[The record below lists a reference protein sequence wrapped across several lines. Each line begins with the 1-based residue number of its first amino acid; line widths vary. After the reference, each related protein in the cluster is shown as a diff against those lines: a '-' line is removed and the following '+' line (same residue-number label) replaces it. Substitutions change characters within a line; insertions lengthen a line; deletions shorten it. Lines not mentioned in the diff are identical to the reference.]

1 MKRTKALVSV
11 ASSALCFGT
20 LAVLTPM
27 AYAAHVEPLPLLAW
41 RFFFA
46 AIVIAAL
53 AYRRNKDA
61 FKVPKRDLARYFALS
76 MFGYGASSLAY
87 FIALKHAGS
96 AVVTSLL
103 YAYPAIVALAA
114 MVFFKEKMNRS
125 KIIAILAV
133 AAGCSLVVGLFGGKV
148 SAEPLGI
155 ALALL
160 SALCYA
166 AFNLMSQRWLP
177 GRSSMTM
184 MSFTFGF
191 SAVLF
196 VILSLIAGG
205 PALLFSATDWSARAW
220 LLMVLIIIFPT
231 VVAILLY
238 LRGVRQL
245 GASEAAIVSTLE
257 PLFTVLFAWLI
268 LGQVLGVV
276 QLMGVLLI
284 VGGIAAS
291 SILGKTAEPLPTVPL
306 ATDEIAK
313 RRHDWV
319 GPGGEHTPKYA
330 EAESS
335 KSEIQRKK
343 QQARPPLSKK
353 ERRSR
358 KIFIAGLYTVAVLI
372 FMQVVVI
379 AGVLWLLDQPAPDIS
394 LHNISERSSQDSV
407 VYAADDSV
415 LATWKGDE
423 DRAVVA
429 YATIPRCVRYATV
442 AIEDKR
448 FYEHGGVD
456 VISIVRALKRNTEA
470 GVIRQGG
477 STITQQLIKMLYTGD
492 KRTLSRK
499 LQEAVMATRVEM
511 SYDKDR
517 VLEGYLN
524 MAYYGQGAYGI
535 QSAATKYFNKDVQRL
550 TVPEAAMLAGL
561 VQSPSAFNA
570 FKNPAPVKKRRDVVL
585 KAMNEQGMIT
595 AMQYEAARRSPLGL
609 ATAKSTSQQVRYPFF
624 VDYVR
629 RDLVDKLG
637 EEAVN
642 HGGLVIRTTLDPALQ
657 DKAEATARKFNGK
670 SDPEVSIVTV
680 RQSDG
685 AVLAMV
691 GGRDWDESQYN
702 LATQGRRQPGS
713 AFKPVTLITALE
725 NGVSLRKTYSTA
737 PYSTPVKDG
746 VWKVSNFSDSRT
758 SYSMTLRQATV
769 WSVNTVYARLIMRVG
784 AGKVAAMA
792 KSMGFSSE
800 IDPDPAIALGGLKYG
815 VSPLEMASAYAT
827 IADYGRRTQA
837 RGIVSVVDR
846 DGKTLYRPTA
856 EKTRIYSAKTGV
868 QVASVLRE
876 VVTSGTGEASRVSES
891 SAGKTGTTQSYRD
904 AWFVGWTHGVSTAV
918 WMGYPK
924 AQVEM
929 THVRGRAVTGGSFP
943 AQMWARYMQSAIEI
957 RPAQGCI
964 ISAPQQ
970 TATYGQET
978 DAVTEP

>member
-11 ASSALCFGT
+11 ALSALCFGT

-41 RFFFA
+41 RFF
-46 AIVIAAL
+46 IAALVIGFL
-53 AYRRNKDA
+53 AYRRNKHA

-76 MFGYGASSLAY
+76 LFGYGASSLAF

-96 AVVTSLL
+96 AVVSALL

-114 MVFFKEKMNRS
+114 VVFFKEKLNRN
-125 KIIAILAV
+125 KIIAIIAV
-133 AAGCSLVVGLFGGKV
+133 AVGCSLVVGLFGGKA

-155 ALALL
+155 ILALM
-160 SALCYA
+160 AAFCYA

-196 VILSLIAGG
+196 VILSLISGG
-205 PALLFSATDWSARAW
+205 PALLFSAIGWSTRAW
-220 LLMVLIIIFPT
+220 VLMILIIIFPT

-257 PLFTVLFAWLI
+257 PLFTVLFAWLA
-268 LGQVLGVV
+268 LGQVLGSV
-276 QLMGVLLI
+276 QLLGVLLI

-291 SILGKTAEPLPTVPL
+291 SIVGKTAEPPPTVPL
-306 ATDEIAK
+306 TTDEI
-313 RRHDWV
+313 
-319 GPGGEHTPKYA
+319 
-330 EAESS
+330 
-335 KSEIQRKK
+335 
-343 QQARPPLSKK
+343 QQNQQPEKPPLSKG
-353 ERRSR
+353 ERRGK
-358 KIFIAGLYTVAVLI
+358 KIFIAVLSVIAVLI
-372 FMQVVVI
+372 LIQVIVISGVV
-379 AGVLWLLDQPAPDIS
+379 WLLNQPAPDIS
-394 LHNISERSSQDSV
+394 SHNISERSSQDSI
-407 VYAADDSV
+407 VYGADGSV

-423 DRAVVA
+423 DRAIVA
-429 YATIPRCVRYATV
+429 YAAIPQCVKNSTV

-456 VISIVRALKRNTEA
+456 VISIARALKRNTEA
-470 GVIRQGG
+470 GVIKQGG

-499 LQEAVMATRVEM
+499 LREAIMATRVEM
-511 SYDKDR
+511 VYDKDR

-535 QSAATKYFNKDVQRL
+535 QSAATKYFSKDVQRL
-550 TVPEAAMLAGL
+550 NIQEAAMLAGL
-561 VQSPSAFNA
+561 VRSPSAYNA
-570 FKNPAPVKKRRDVVL
+570 FKNPGPVKKRRDLVL
-585 KAMNEQGMIT
+585 RAMNEQGMIT
-595 AMQYEAARRSPLGL
+595 AAQYELAKNSPLGL
-609 ATAKSTSQQVRYPFF
+609 VPPNSVSQQVKYPFF

-629 RDLVDKLG
+629 RDLISKLG

-642 HGGLVIRTTLDPALQ
+642 HGGLAVRTTFDPALQ
-657 DKAEATARKFNGK
+657 NAAEATAKKFNK
-670 SDPEVSIVTV
+670 NTDPEVSIVTV

-691 GGRDWDESQYN
+691 GGRDWGQNQYN

-713 AFKPVTLITALE
+713 AFKPFTLITALE
-725 NGVSLRKTYSTA
+725 NGVSLSKTYSTA
-737 PYSTPVKDG
+737 SYSTPVKDG
-746 VWKVSNFSDSRT
+746 VWKVSNFSESMT
-758 SYSMTLRQATV
+758 SSSMTLRQATV
-769 WSVNTVYARLIMRVG
+769 WSVNTVYARLIMQVG
-784 AGKVAAMA
+784 AKKVAATA
-792 KSMGFSSE
+792 KKMGFSSE
-800 IDPDPAIALGGLKYG
+800 INPDPAIALGGLKYG

-827 IADYGRRTQA
+827 IADNGQRTPTT
-837 RGIVSVVDR
+837 GIVSVVDR
-846 DGKTLYRPTA
+846 DGKTLYKPSLK
-856 EKTRIYSAKTGV
+856 KTRIYSEKTGV
-868 QVASVLRE
+868 QVASVLHE
-876 VVTSGTGEASRVSES
+876 VVADGTGQASRISES

-904 AWFVGWTHGVSTAV
+904 AWFVGWAHGVSTAV
-918 WMGYPK
+918 WMGHPE

-929 THVRGRAVTGGSFP
+929 THVRGKAVTGGSFP

-957 RPAQGCI
+957 RPLQGCLM
-964 ISAPQQ
+964 SAHQQ
-970 TATYGQET
+970 TVTGGQGV
-978 DAVTEP
+978 DVVAEP

>member
-1 MKRTKALVSV
+1 VKRTKALISV

-27 AYAAHVEPLPLLAW
+27 AYATHVEPLPLLAW

-46 AIVIAAL
+46 ALVIAVL
-53 AYRRNKDA
+53 AYRRNRDA
-61 FKVPKRDLARYFALS
+61 FKVPKRDLVRYLALS
-76 MFGYGASSLAY
+76 MFGYGASSLAF
-87 FIALKHAGS
+87 FIALQHAGS

-114 MVFFKEKMNRS
+114 RVFFKEKLNRS

-133 AAGCSLVVGLFGGKV
+133 AAGCSLVVGLFGGRV

-155 ALALL
+155 VLALI
-160 SALCYA
+160 SAVCYA

-191 SAVLF
+191 SAILF
-196 VILSLIAGG
+196 VMLSLAIGG
-205 PALLFSATDWSARAW
+205 PSLLFSATGWSARAW
-220 LLMVLIIIFPT
+220 VLMILIIIFPT

-257 PLFTVLFAWLI
+257 PLFTVLFAWLT
-268 LGQVLGVV
+268 LGQVLGPV
-276 QLMGVLLI
+276 QLFGVLLI

-291 SILGKTAEPLPTVPL
+291 SIVGKTAEPLPTVPL

-319 GPGGEHTPKYA
+319 GPDGEHTPEYA
-330 EAESS
+330 EAELPPV
-335 KSEIQRKK
+335 ETPRNK
-343 QQARPPLSKK
+343 QHGKPPLSKK
-353 ERRSR
+353 ERRGK
-358 KIFIAGLYTVAVLI
+358 KIFIVGLCIVAVLI
-372 FMQVVVI
+372 FVQVIVISGVV
-379 AGVLWLLDQPAPDIS
+379 WLLNQPAPDIS
-394 LHNISERSSQDSV
+394 LHNISERSSQDSM
-407 VYAADDSV
+407 VYAADGSV

-429 YATIPRCVRYATV
+429 YATIPRCVRDSTV
-442 AIEDKR
+442 AIEDRR

-470 GVIRQGG
+470 GVIKQGG

-499 LQEAVMATRVEM
+499 LKEAVMATRVEM
-511 SYDKDR
+511 AYDKDR

-550 TVPEAAMLAGL
+550 TIPEAAMLAGL
-561 VQSPSAFNA
+561 VQSPSTYNA
-570 FKNPAPVKKRRDVVL
+570 FKNPAPVKRRRDLVL

-595 AMQYEAARRSPLGL
+595 ATQYGSAKNSPLGL
-609 ATAKSTSQQVRYPFF
+609 VARNSVSQQVRYPFF

-629 RDLVDKLG
+629 RDLVNKLG
-637 EEAVN
+637 EEVVN
-642 HGGLVIRTTLDPALQ
+642 HGGLVIRTTLDPVLQ
-657 DKAEATARKFNGK
+657 DKAEATAQKFNGK

-680 RQSDG
+680 RASDG

-691 GGRDWDESQYN
+691 GGRDWGYNQYN

-713 AFKPVTLITALE
+713 AFKPITLITALE
-725 NGVSLRKTYSTA
+725 NGVSLRRTYSTA

-758 SYSMTLRQATV
+758 SGLMTLRQATV
-769 WSVNTVYARLIMRVG
+769 WSVNTVYARLIMQVG
-784 AGKVAAMA
+784 AKKVATMA
-792 KSMGFSSE
+792 KNMGFSSQ

-827 IADYGRRTQA
+827 ISDYGRRTQTT
-837 RGIVSVVDR
+837 GIVSVVDR
-846 DGKTLYRPTA
+846 DGKLLCRSTSK
-856 EKTRIYSAKTGV
+856 KTRVYSEKTGV
-868 QVASVLRE
+868 QIASVLRA
-876 VVTSGTGEASRVSES
+876 VVTSGTGEASRISES

-904 AWFVGWTHGVSTAV
+904 AWFVGWAHGVSTAV

-929 THVRGRAVTGGSFP
+929 TRVRGKAVTGGSFP
-943 AQMWARYMQSAIEI
+943 AQMWASYMQSAIEI
-957 RPAQGCI
+957 RPAQGCK

-970 TATYGQET
+970 TVTYGQGVDT
-978 DAVTEP
+978 VTEP